1 MGSSGGTCC
10 LQVVIPVHLPQKV
23 SGSLGAP
30 QMGVLLIASYSK
42 DKEKMQRKEPS
53 AVPAGTQG
61 LQHCPEQLVGLY
73 AAQDRSANVPSAFH
87 QDE

>member
-10 LQVVIPVHLPQKV
+10 LQVAIPVHLPQKV

-30 QMGVLLIASYSK
+30 LLGVLLVLPIPRRRK
-42 DKEKMQRKEPS
+42 KCKGKNPQLCLLEPKEQR
-53 AVPAGTQG
+53 
-61 LQHCPEQLVGLY
+61 CPEQLMGLY
-73 AAQDRSANVPSAFH
+73 AAQDRSANVPVVFH